1 MNDRA
6 AGDISPSGEGEDAP
20 VRAVLVC
27 SLLLTVLLTA
37 GGWYVF
43 SSLFARSVLLGS
55 VLINGSFLLLK
66 TDAKRLTRRIGDA
79 GDVQRDTVIRAET
92 LRFFVNF
99 FARLCVLALVLFVL
113 AAKVEIDVIGLTLGL
128 ATVMGSIVL
137 VGLGGRLFRSPN
149 NV

>member
-1 MNDRA
+1 
-6 AGDISPSGEGEDAP
+6 
-20 VRAVLVC
+20 
-27 SLLLTVLLTA
+27 LLTA

-43 SSLFARSVLLGS
+43 GSLFARSVLLGS